1 MRNPAG
7 KTILIIG
14 IKDDSPFMK
23 FRRLRKFI
31 LSFGVIL
38 SLAAS
43 SLAAC
48 VCSHHTPIKAEDHVP
63 SCHQTAP
70 KNHQTETIENDSKNR
85 FPVIEESCNC
95 FVKISQPFIIGKS
108 ENVKVQKTL
117 AILPAQIKVEI
128 FELTSK
134 KETPKVHFEYHF
146 YNSNYLKK
154 LTPPRA
160 PPVL

>member
-1 MRNPAG
+1 
-7 KTILIIG
+7 
-14 IKDDSPFMK
+14 MK
-23 FRRLRKFI
+23 SRRLQKFI
-31 LSFGVIL
+31 LSFGIIL
-38 SLAAS
+38 SLFAS

-48 VCSHHTPIKAEDHVP
+48 VCSHHAIAKAKDHAP
-63 SCHQTAP
+63 SCHQTSHKTEQTQAENSEK
-70 KNHQTETIENDSKNR
+70 KNN

-95 FVKISQPFIIGKS
+95 FVKVSQPFIVGKS
-108 ENVKVQKTL
+108 ENVKAQKTP
-117 AILPAQIKVEI
+117 AILPDQTKVET

-134 KETPKVHFEYHF
+134 NETAKIHFEYHF

>member
-1 MRNPAG
+1 LRNPPG
-7 KTILIIG
+7 KTILINE
-14 IKDDSPFMK
+14 IKDDSRFMK
-23 FRRLRKFI
+23 FRQLQKFI
-31 LSFGVIL
+31 LNFGMIL

-48 VCSHHTPIKAEDHVP
+48 LCSHHAVAKAKDHTP

-70 KNHQTETIENDSKNR
+70 KNDQTETVENDSKNQ
-85 FPVIEESCNC
+85 FPVVGESCNC
-95 FVKISQPFIIGKS
+95 FVKISQPFIVGKS
-108 ENVKVQKTL
+108 ENVKAQKTL
-117 AILPAQIKVEI
+117 AILPGQIRAGT

-134 KETPKVHFEYHF
+134 NETPKMHFEYHF
-146 YNSNYLKK
+146 YNSNYLKE